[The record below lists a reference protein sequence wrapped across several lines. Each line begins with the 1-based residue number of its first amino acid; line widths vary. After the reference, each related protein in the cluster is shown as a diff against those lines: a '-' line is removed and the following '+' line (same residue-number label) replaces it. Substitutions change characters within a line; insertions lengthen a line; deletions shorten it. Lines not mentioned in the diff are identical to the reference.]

1 MRLRQLAVDAV
12 VWTGIR
18 NWGSQAS
25 SFLVFL
31 VLARLL
37 PPEAFG
43 LVAFAATLL
52 AFAQIVINQGF
63 ALAIVQRERLD
74 PEHIDTAFW
83 TGIGLSL
90 VLVAFVVG
98 LAEPIAALAGEP
110 ELAPLLPWLSLGILL
125 GSLSAVHVA
134 LLQREL
140 RFRLLTLRTL
150 VASTIGGLTGVA
162 MALSG
167 FGVWS
172 LVGQQ
177 LTTMGVSVLVLW
189 TSSDWRPGIR
199 VSRTHFGDL
208 FQFGISIVGSNI
220 ARFFARRS
228 DRLLIGYL
236 LGPAELGIYVI
247 AFRTVDALID
257 LVNASLRQVAV
268 PVFSRMQG
276 DPTRLLR
283 ALYSA
288 TRTTSLVSFPAF
300 AGLAALAPELVPAL
314 FGSQWEASIP
324 IIRILAFHGIIN
336 SVQYNGAVVIAM
348 GRPAWALAFSV
359 AAALVT
365 VTGILIA
372 APWGGIAVAGVIAV
386 RGYVLYPFTVAVLRP
401 LIQIRFGKLLG
412 GYVVPAFGSA
422 VVALIAIGI
431 TWTIGK
437 HVSVYFTLATSTAA
451 AALAYLLLIRVGA
464 PDRYEAARELLVLAL
479 PSRLAS
485 KPKDA
490 PEPREA

>member
-324 IIRILAFHGIIN
+324 I
-336 SVQYNGAVVIAM
+336 
-348 GRPAWALAFSV
+348 
-359 AAALVT
+359 
-365 VTGILIA
+365 
-372 APWGGIAVAGVIAV
+372 
-386 RGYVLYPFTVAVLRP
+386 
-401 LIQIRFGKLLG
+401 RFGKLLG